1 MINPREILELDS
13 FLVRLPDEDE
23 SPFIEETE
31 ITDSFGDQIEDE
43 DAVFEL
49 TFTQYEPDFELGE
62 IIAQEI
68 TRIVTQL
75 NIADCIEENE
85 SKSLKHIEFVGFGK
99 QYKEME
105 KTK

>member
-1 MINPREILELDS
+1 MLIHRELADLDKY
-13 FLVRLPDEDE
+13 LTQLPDEGE

-31 ITDSFGDQIEDE
+31 VLDSFGDQIDDE

-49 TFTQYEPDFELGE
+49 TFTLYEPDFEMGE
-62 IIAQEI
+62 IVAQEI

-105 KTK
+105 KSK

>member
-1 MINPREILELDS
+1 MLTQRELADLDKY
-13 FLVRLPDEDE
+13 LTQLPDEDE
-23 SPFIEETE
+23 NPFIEETE

-43 DAVFEL
+43 DTVFEL
-49 TFTQYEPDFELGE
+49 TFTLYEPDFELGE
-62 IIAQEI
+62 IVSQEV

-105 KTK
+105 KSK